1 MYSNFSFVWNPW
13 ATPKVNI
20 FMWWACI
27 GRLATQKELSKRA
40 DSWNGDVKVKKVLR
54 TVLCHF
60 FWRIWFARN
69 DKIFKGK
76 ATTTRSI
83 VKGIKQDVFLWLS
96 TRINVSRDV
105 WRNWCRFPLGE

>member
-1 MYSNFSFVWNPW
+1 MVGMYREISNTKGALKKSGFSERQRE
-13 ATPKVNI
+13 
-20 FMWWACI
+20 
-27 GRLATQKELSKRA
+27 GKEGAAYGLMP
-40 DSWNGDVKVKKVLR
+40 
-54 TVLCHF
+54 F
-60 FWRIWFARN
+60 FFCRIWLARN

-83 VKGIKQDVFLWLS
+83 VRGIKQDVFLWLS